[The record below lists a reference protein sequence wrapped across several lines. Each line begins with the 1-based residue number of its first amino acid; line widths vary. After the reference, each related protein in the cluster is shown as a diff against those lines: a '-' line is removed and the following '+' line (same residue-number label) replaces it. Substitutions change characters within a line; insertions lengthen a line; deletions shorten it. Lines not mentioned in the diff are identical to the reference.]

1 MSRQLQYLRSM
12 QIDQL
17 FDSLNEPIYQ
27 VQSLMNQIAKE
38 FEWNEGYCPERG
50 GYFEELTK
58 LHQTLAMVRFSMQI
72 ATHLLDEAIL
82 ISEGDKTAG

>member
-38 FEWNEGYCPERG
+38 FEWNEEYCPERG
-50 GYFEELTK
+50 EYFEELTK
-58 LHQTLAMVRFSMQI
+58 LHQTLAMVRSSMQI
-72 ATHLLDEAIL
+72 AAHLLDEAIL